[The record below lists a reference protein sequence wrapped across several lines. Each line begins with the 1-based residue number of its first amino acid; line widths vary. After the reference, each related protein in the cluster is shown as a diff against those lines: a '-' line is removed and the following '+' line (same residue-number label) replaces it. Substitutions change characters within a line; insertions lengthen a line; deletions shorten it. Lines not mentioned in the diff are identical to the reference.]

1 MKRTFWKKALM
12 FLATTAVSVSVGI
25 AAYADEAGAA
35 ELNSLLQ
42 PAEGEASK
50 VVQLDK
56 DYDITGAT
64 NRVTVSGN
72 VTLDLNG
79 HEIKAASTIPGNILV
94 SGTLTLKDSGT
105 TGRIYTETD
114 YTGSSTGYGVI
125 SVSGGT
131 FNMESGT
138 IYAVR
143 SDTVNKGQFG
153 VTVVNEGTVNI
164 SGGRIEAGWYAVS
177 GNGTDNNG
185 TTINVSGGELIS
197 TTDYAIYHPQA
208 GTLNITNGLVTG
220 GAGGIVM
227 NRGTLKISGGTIAS
241 AGSGDTGNWGDG
253 TGGLS
258 DYAVKLNAAYG
269 NVNATISGGKF
280 VAGMEAVC
288 VGGGTN
294 GTVEVSVTGGEF
306 SDPSI
311 FGLNPTGN
319 INVKL
324 NKDYTGDVDIPAG
337 VKATLDLNGKTLTGK
352 VVSKGNLTI
361 VDSTATVEPIVS
373 GDYKTIKYNSGK
385 IYYHNTPRE
394 TAVTAQDGGTVT
406 LESGTVDCNYIGVCA
421 EGDCSGN
428 SEINSIVNVKGGY
441 VVATEFAASAQGKGA
456 ELNIT
461 GGVLVANDNAA
472 VAGNGSMPPENDYL
486 SGTVMN
492 ISGGTMIS
500 HIQSTGYIACG
511 VYHPQGGYLNITGG
525 TIYADGG
532 VGVLVRAGEVK
543 ISDNATIVATGNSS
557 GKVGDSKVIAN
568 CYAVQVDKES
578 NYPGCSVVDAKVEI
592 SGGTIKSDATC
603 LDVLPK
609 QNDTTKR
616 IVVSGGQFSND
627 VQAFCAEGYT
637 GNVKVGDYYLVHQHN
652 SNIEKTPAVAP
663 TCTKAGF
670 TAEMS
675 CSVCRTVTVPPVVV
689 NATGHNLKLVEAVA
703 ATTEKEGNL
712 AHYVCQKDNSEWFW
726 DAAGNNPIANHSA
739 VVTAKLTSQTEELN
753 SEVGKPEETFTVT
766 AEGSATSVAVKID
779 TDKLM
784 ENTADTMATADSNS
798 ELKQNAV
805 KKLADAGVTATA
817 EEVTLILTPAV
828 EVENVK
834 VDEQKATITMD
845 ISLVCKVEAKA
856 GGAVVPVAKETVPNE
871 QIKQDTV
878 ITISVPES
886 WNGKSIIVRH
896 VTKSRGVKLYSAVAA
911 DDTVTFTVPKKDG
924 FSPFTLFVDDG
935 KTVTVKLDSETKTY
949 NRTDVV
955 NETALPAASKYNYA
969 FKGWKFE
976 GIDGQYFNMTAE
988 LFEALL
994 DKNAVVIGSSVFE
1007 GPLSEH
1013 PEIEEAKKNGTWGV
1027 DENKPAATA
1036 KPAAAAA
1043 VTPVR
1048 SSIPKTS
1055 DDSNLMLWVCLMG
1068 IAALGLGGAVYMKK
1082 RNHQ

>member
-25 AAYADEAGAA
+25 AAYADETDAA

-42 PAEGEASK
+42 LAEEETSK
-50 VVQLDK
+50 VVQLNK

-64 NRVTVSGN
+64 RRVEVSGN

-105 TGRIYTETD
+105 TGRIYTETN
-114 YTGSSTGYGVI
+114 YTAGSADKGVI
-125 SVSGGT
+125 YVDRGT

-143 SDTVNKGQFG
+143 PDAADNGQFG
-153 VTVVNEGTVNI
+153 VYVGNAGTVNI

-177 GNGTDNNG
+177 GNGNDISG

-197 TTDYAIYHPQA
+197 ETDYAIYHPQA

-324 NKDYTGDVDIPAG
+324 NKDYTGNVDIPAG
-337 VKATLDLNGKTLTGK
+337 VTATLDLNGKTLTGR
-352 VVSKGNLTI
+352 VVSKGDLTI
-361 VDSTATVEPIVS
+361 KDSTATSEPVVNS
-373 GDYKTIKYNSGK
+373 DYEGVTYSSGK
-385 IYYHNTPRE
+385 IICNDHE
-394 TAVTAQDGGTVT
+394 EQAVLASENGTVT
-406 LESGTVDCNYIGVCA
+406 IESGWIDSA
-421 EGDCSGN
+421 GDGIYACSNKTGADGMN
-428 SEINSIVNVKGGY
+428 PVVNIKGGY
-441 VVATEFAASAQGKGA
+441 ILAQEYGASAQGKGA
-456 ELNIT
+456 ELNIS
-461 GGVLVANDNAA
+461 GGVVVAKDNAA

-500 HIQSTGYIACG
+500 HIQSKGYIACG

-627 VQAFCAEGYT
+627 VQTYCADGYFSVPNDDKTEWSVQQKKRELVVKMNDISVENGKEPVFTYAVAGLAT
-637 GNVKVGDYYLVHQHN
+637 GDKVTVNPVCKYDSTVAGTYKIDATVTDTPVYY
-652 SNIEKTPAVAP
+652 ETPAVVSGAL
-663 TCTKAGF
+663 
-670 TAEMS
+670 
-675 CSVCRTVTVPPVVV
+675 TVLPKPGTETGTTDTVVV
-689 NATGHNLKLVEAVA
+689 PEAPKVDESANPSAEAKKVAKNLQVDEEAVA
-703 ATTEKEGNL
+703 LNGVEVAKELETSGKAMKQAEEKLADVRAEGDTILLVVKPYVEIKPTTIETSADGKVQKVNLEITMKYDVQATIPGKKTVKISTGNTMSKEQIKADTTITVPVPTGFATTE
-712 AHYVCQKDNSEWFW
+712 AF
-726 DAAGNNPIANHSA
+726 
-739 VVTAKLTSQTEELN
+739 
-753 SEVGKPEETFTVT
+753 
-766 AEGSATSVAVKID
+766 
-779 TDKLM
+779 
-784 ENTADTMATADSNS
+784 
-798 ELKQNAV
+798 
-805 KKLADAGVTATA
+805 
-817 EEVTLILTPAV
+817 
-828 EVENVK
+828 
-834 VDEQKATITMD
+834 
-845 ISLVCKVEAKA
+845 
-856 GGAVVPVAKETVPNE
+856 
-871 QIKQDTV
+871 
-878 ITISVPES
+878 
-886 WNGKSIIVRH
+886 VRH
-896 VTKSRGVKLYSAVAA
+896 VTGDNNVYYYSTKLT
-911 DDTVTFTVPKKDG
+911 DGKFEFTVPAEHG
-924 FSPFTLFVDDG
+924 FSPFTLMSNSN
-935 KTVTVKLDSETKTY
+935 VTVKLDGKDYTY
-949 NRTDVV
+949 TSLDVV
-955 NETALPAASKYNYA
+955 NGTALPAASKFNYA

-1007 GPLSEH
+1007 GPMSEH

-1027 DENKPAATA
+1027 DDNKPAATA